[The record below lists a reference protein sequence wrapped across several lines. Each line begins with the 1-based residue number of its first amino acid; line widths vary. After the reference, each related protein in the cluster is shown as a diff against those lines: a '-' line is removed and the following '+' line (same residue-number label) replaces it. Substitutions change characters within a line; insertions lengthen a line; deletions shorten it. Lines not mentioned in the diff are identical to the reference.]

1 MKKLGTK
8 RELIGVVIVLLLA
21 AVGFALFAWYT
32 MRPTDTIG
40 TIATLSFGLVL
51 SALIGIVLILDTA
64 ATTRWRRFWVDLL
77 FAALMLTLIDYFFLD
92 TTAPWQMLV
101 AGAGVALAIVALLA
115 IRKSMSKLL
124 KESDESGISLV
135 KVNENSLKIFRE
147 FFVDIC

>member
-40 TIATLSFGLVL
+40 TITTLSFGLVL

-115 IRKSMSKLL
+115 IRKI
-124 KESDESGISLV
+124 DE
-135 KVNENSLKIFRE
+135 
-147 FFVDIC
+147 

>member
-40 TIATLSFGLVL
+40 TISFGLVL

-101 AGAGVALAIVALLA
+101 GGAGVALAIVALLA
-115 IRKSMSKLL
+115 IRKI
-124 KESDESGISLV
+124 DE
-135 KVNENSLKIFRE
+135 
-147 FFVDIC
+147 

>member
-40 TIATLSFGLVL
+40 TIATISFGLVL

-92 TTAPWQMLV
+92 TTAPCRCWWQEQGSLWR
-101 AGAGVALAIVALLA
+101 LSHCWPLE
-115 IRKSMSKLL
+115 KSMSKLL
-124 KESDESGISLV
+124 KESDE
-135 KVNENSLKIFRE
+135 
-147 FFVDIC
+147 

>member
-32 MRPTDTIG
+32 MRPT
-40 TIATLSFGLVL
+40 
-51 SALIGIVLILDTA
+51 ALIGIVLILDTA

-115 IRKSMSKLL
+115 IRKI
-124 KESDESGISLV
+124 DE
-135 KVNENSLKIFRE
+135 
-147 FFVDIC
+147 